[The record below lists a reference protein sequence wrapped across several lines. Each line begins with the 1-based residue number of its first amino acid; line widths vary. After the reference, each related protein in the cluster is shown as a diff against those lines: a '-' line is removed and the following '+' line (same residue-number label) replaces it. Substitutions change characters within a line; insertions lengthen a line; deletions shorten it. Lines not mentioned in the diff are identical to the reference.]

1 LIAKLV
7 FDKIQLEKTNRKME
21 DALEK
26 DITGHIG
33 TQKYLCTIT
42 WRNGQLILNEPDHI
56 GGKEL
61 GPDPFSTLLASLAAC
76 TLSTLRMYIDRKGWD
91 IPEINI
97 SLNFYQESNPEL
109 TTTISR
115 SIRFPT
121 ELGDDIKKRLLIIAE
136 KCPVSKLLK
145 NNIIINTRV

>member
-1 LIAKLV
+1 MENL
-7 FDKIQLEKTNRKME
+7 LEN
-21 DALEK
+21 

-33 TQKYLCTIT
+33 MEKYLCTIS
-42 WRNGQLILNEPDHI
+42 WRNGQIIMDEPENI
-56 GGKEL
+56 GGKDL

-76 TLSTLRMYIDRKGWD
+76 TLSTLRMYIDRKEWD

-97 SLNFYQESNPEL
+97 SLNLYQESNPKL

-115 SIRFPT
+115 SISFST
-121 ELGDDIKKRLLIIAE
+121 EIEDDIKKRLLIIAE

-145 NNIIINTRV
+145 NNIAINTTL